1 MAEKNFESILS
12 DLKKGNFARVY
23 ILHGNEPFFID
34 EIISYM
40 ENNVVDETMR
50 DFNQTVVYGRDVTAK
65 DVSDLSLRFP
75 MMGEF
80 QLVIVKEA
88 QDLLANNKKLDD
100 LYPYIENPSES
111 TILVLGI
118 KNKTLDKRTKF
129 YKNIKKSEDVV
140 IFESPKL
147 YDNQIPGWIEN
158 YVSSQGYKI
167 GAKATMLLADHVG
180 GDLSRLV
187 NEVKKL
193 FINLPE
199 KGEITPE
206 LIEKY
211 IGISKDF
218 NIFEFTK
225 ALSYKDSFKAQRV
238 VNYFESNPKENPLQM
253 ITVMLYNHFVK
264 VFLYHKAKTK
274 NKFELAKFIGV
285 SPNFLDDYAVAAR
298 NYPTGIIRKIIGE
311 IKILDMKSKGFGTS
325 DAKDYG
331 PLKEFVF
338 KCVHGT
344 FPVFTEE
351 EFEV

>member
-1 MAEKNFESILS
+1 MAEKNFETILS
-12 DLKKGNFARVY
+12 DLKKKDFARVY

-40 ENNVVDETMR
+40 ENNIVEEEMKA
-50 DFNQTVVYGRDVTAK
+50 FNQTVVYGRDVSAR
-65 DVSDLSLRFP
+65 DVSDIAQRIP
-75 MMGEF
+75 MMAGGYH
-80 QLVIVKEA
+80 LVIVKEA
-88 QDLLANNKKLDD
+88 QELLSNNKKLDD
-100 LYPYIENPSES
+100 LYPYIENPSNS

-129 YKNIKKSEDVV
+129 YKNIIKRDDVV
-140 IFESPKL
+140 IFESSKL
-147 YDNQIPGWIEN
+147 YENQIPGWIER
-158 YVSSQGYKI
+158 YVSARGYKI
-167 GAKATMLLADHVG
+167 NAKATMLLADHVG
-180 GDLSRLV
+180 ADLGRLV
-187 NEVKKL
+187 NEVNKL

-199 KGEITPE
+199 NGEITPE

-225 ALSYKDSFKAQRV
+225 ALDYKDSFKAQRIV
-238 VNYFESNPKENPLQM
+238 KYFESNPKENPLQM

-264 VFLYHKAKTK
+264 VFLFHKAKTK

-285 SPNFLDDYAVAAR
+285 SPNFVNDYAVAAG
-298 NYPTGIIRKIIGE
+298 NYPTNIIRKIIRE
-311 IKILDMKSKGFGTS
+311 IKILDMKSKGFGSS

-338 KCVHGT
+338 KCIHGT
-344 FPVFTEE
+344 FPVFKEE
-351 EFEV
+351 EL